1 MCIRDSYG
9 SWYEFFPRSQGA
21 YVDADGHWVSGTFD
35 TSWERLDAAAAMG
48 FDVVYLPPIHPIGT
62 AFRKGKDN
70 TLTPGPDD
78 PGSPWAIGSSDGGHD
93 TIHPDLGTFDDL
105 DRFVAHAHDLGMEV
119 ALDFAL
125 QASPDHP
132 WVCLL
137 YTSPSPRDRTRS
149 RMPSSA

>member
-1 MCIRDSYG
+1 
-9 SWYEFFPRSQGA
+9 
-21 YVDADGHWVSGTFD
+21 
-35 TSWERLDAAAAMG
+35 
-48 FDVVYLPPIHPIGT
+48 IGT

-132 WVCLL
+132 WVHQHPEWF
-137 YTSPSPRDRTRS
+137 TTRV
-149 RMPSSA
+149 

>member
-1 MCIRDSYG
+1 
-9 SWYEFFPRSQGA
+9 
-21 YVDADGHWVSGTFD
+21 TFD

-105 DRFVAHAHDLGMEV
+105 DRFVAHAHDL
-119 ALDFAL
+119 
-125 QASPDHP
+125 
-132 WVCLL
+132 
-137 YTSPSPRDRTRS
+137 
-149 RMPSSA
+149 